1 MSDGVSGNV
10 GKPAN
15 YCLDLGDYVNNE
27 TDNYNYLRIVNCS
40 DAKFKFKYD
49 TSYNKSYGTINVY
62 DNNGNPYYINSNHVC
77 IYYSMTPRVD
87 KCVNLSTKSK
97 MDWRLK

>member
-1 MSDGVSGNV
+1 MASSDKYYTWFVTSKTKPSYLYLSDGVSGNV
-10 GKPAN
+10 GKPTN

-62 DNNGNPYYINSNHVC
+62 DNNGNP
-77 IYYSMTPRVD
+77 
-87 KCVNLSTKSK
+87 STKSK
-97 MDWRLK
+97 MSWHLK